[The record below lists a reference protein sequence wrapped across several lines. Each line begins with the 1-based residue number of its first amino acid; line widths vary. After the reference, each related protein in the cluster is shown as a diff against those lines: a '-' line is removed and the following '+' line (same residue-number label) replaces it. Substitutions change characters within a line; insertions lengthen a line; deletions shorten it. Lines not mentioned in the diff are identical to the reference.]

1 MYAVRYLYVAGS
13 DDSPPT
19 TSLCFTPSPLLI
31 CISFWNAHTDIIHAI
46 QSIKI
51 SIAVAL
57 FQFFLKIRID
67 ISVSAA
73 PVVAADYYS
82 LCIQSNT
89 PIVGGNAGLRNL
101 SV

>member
-1 MYAVRYLYVAGS
+1 M
-13 DDSPPT
+13 
-19 TSLCFTPSPLLI
+19 I